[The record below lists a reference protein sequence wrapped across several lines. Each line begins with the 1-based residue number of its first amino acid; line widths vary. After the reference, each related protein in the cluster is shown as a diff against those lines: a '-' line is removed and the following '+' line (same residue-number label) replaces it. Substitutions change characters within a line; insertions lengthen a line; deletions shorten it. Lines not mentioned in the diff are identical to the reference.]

1 MADRLL
7 TEDEIKKELV
17 DTCILIC
24 SFCMKQEEMFVTSE
38 RNESPFHCEDCQ
50 GLDEEDYIPEKN
62 VAKNKNS
69 IIT

>member
-1 MADRLL
+1 
-7 TEDEIKKELV
+7 
-17 DTCILIC
+17 
-24 SFCMKQEEMFVTSE
+24 MKQEEMFVTSE

-69 IIT
+69 NIT